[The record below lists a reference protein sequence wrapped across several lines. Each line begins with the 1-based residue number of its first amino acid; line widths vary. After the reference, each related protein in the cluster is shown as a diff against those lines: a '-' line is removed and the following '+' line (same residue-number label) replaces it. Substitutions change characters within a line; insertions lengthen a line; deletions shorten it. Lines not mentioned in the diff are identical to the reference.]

1 MKVCLKYAFS
11 ILILLLMSL
20 HAKAEEKVLV
30 VGAGIVGA
38 SIAYHLAIEGVEVV
52 VIDMQAP
59 ASHASLGTFAWINAS
74 WAKQPKAYHSL
85 NQQSVTYW
93 HQLSKQLHIPVKW
106 GGSLEWFG
114 NPKRQEKLTRQIQ
127 QQKSWGEAAKMVNPL
142 YAKSLE
148 PHVKFINVDT
158 LAYSENDGAVDPV
171 QATKQ
176 LLSAAMS
183 SGAKVQYPC
192 KLESITDTTITRVA
206 NTTCGAIEFDKLVL
220 AVGAASNTITDIAK
234 MHIPQRTTAGIIVV
248 TKPMGPLLNKIL
260 VAPGVHIHQRLDGR
274 VVIGEQA
281 GPPTTSAHNARLQGR
296 PNKYPNDVLAQQHAN
311 RILKSAV
318 VYVPQLTDA
327 QVEDVYIGWR
337 PLPLDGH
344 PVLGYSSEVSYVY
357 IAVTHSGVTLAP
369 ILGRMVSQELIGN
382 KNIDA
387 LSSYRPSRKFENV
400 KRY

>member
-1 MKVCLKYAFS
+1 MKVFFKYAFS
-11 ILILLLMSL
+11 ILILLFMSQ

-38 SIAYHLAIEGVEVV
+38 SIAYHLAIEGVEVI

-85 NQQSVTYW
+85 NQQSVAYW
-93 HQLSKQLHIPVKW
+93 HQLSKQLNIPVKW
-106 GGSLEWFG
+106 GGSLEWFD
-114 NPKRQEKLTRQIQ
+114 NPKRQEKLSRQIQ
-127 QQKSWGEAAKMVNPL
+127 QQKIWGEAAKMVNL
-142 YAKSLE
+142 VFAKSLE
-148 PHVKFINVDT
+148 PNVKFMDVDA

-176 LLSAAMS
+176 FLSAAIN

-192 KLESITDTTITRVA
+192 KLEGITDTTTTRVA
-206 NTTCGAIEFDKLVL
+206 NTTCGPIKFDKLVL

-234 MHIPQRTTAGIIVV
+234 MNIPQRTTPGIIVV
-248 TKPMGPLLNKIL
+248 TTPMDPLLNKIL

-274 VVIGEQA
+274 VVLGEQA
-281 GPPTTSAHNARLQGR
+281 GPPNTSAHDSRLQGR
-296 PNKYPNDVLAQQHAN
+296 PNKYPDEVLAQQHAT
-311 RILKSAV
+311 RILERAV

-344 PVLGYSSEVSYVY
+344 PVLGYSTEVPYVY

-369 ILGRMVSQELIGN
+369 ILGRMVSKELIGN
-382 KNIDA
+382 KSIDEF
-387 LSSYRPSRKFENV
+387 SRYRPSRKFENI